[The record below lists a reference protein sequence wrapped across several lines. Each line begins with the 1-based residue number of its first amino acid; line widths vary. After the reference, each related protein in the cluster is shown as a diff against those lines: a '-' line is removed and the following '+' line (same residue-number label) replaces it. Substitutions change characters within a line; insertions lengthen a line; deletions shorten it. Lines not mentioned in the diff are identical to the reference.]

1 MTTVKDIF
9 AFLCEKAPLETQLS
23 FDNAGF
29 PSAAGKTRR

>member
-23 FDNAGF
+23 FDNAGS
-29 PSAAGKTRR
+29 SAEGRTRR